1 MFDAYKRFFHFAGA
15 QKSTWY
21 KGMAFEFVRSI
32 FEAFQFFALLV
43 VFRALVENKMS
54 GATAALAFGIMAV
67 SVAGA
72 ALFWYLAHNSEGH
85 ANYQMCAEKRIH
97 IGERMKYMPMGY
109 FNAQSLGSL
118 TAAAT
123 STMDDLESMSFAV
136 IARTMVGMIR
146 TAIFSLAIFF
156 FDWRIGAVFLLGML
170 LFLLVNARLLK
181 KSRQLSPGRLAAQT
195 KLVDA
200 VLEYIQGMS
209 VVRAFH
215 GERAAKQTLNDTI
228 IETERQNFKL
238 ERKRIPY
245 NVLEQIVLRA
255 TSMVAILL
263 SVWLFLMGS
272 MSLFT
277 CLMMVISAFLV
288 YSELESAGEMFF
300 MLPMIDAS
308 IDRVEA
314 IDRAPKMDAGGSV
327 QTPKTFDIK
336 FDHVSFSYGARRI
349 IDDVSFTIPER
360 TTTAIVGPS
369 GSGKTT
375 LTSLMARF
383 WDVDQGAVRIG
394 GIDVRDYALDSLME
408 NISMVF
414 QNVYLFN
421 DTIENNIKFGKPQ
434 ATHEEVVAA
443 AKAACCNDFISE
455 LPDGYQTVIGEG
467 GATLINDKALIERAE
482 IIREK
487 GTNRSQFFRGQVDK
501 YTWRDIGSSY
511 LMSDLQ
517 AAYLWAQLEA
527 AERINQQ
534 RLALWQNYYDALA
547 PLAKNGRIELP
558 SIPDGCVQNAH
569 MFYIKLRDI
578 DDRSALINFLKEAE
592 IMAVFHYIPLHGC
605 PAGERFGEFHGEDR
619 YTTKESERL
628 LRLPLFYNLSPVNQ
642 RTVIATLLNYFS

>member
-170 LFLLVNARLLK
+170 LFLWVNARLLK

-228 IETERQNFKL
+228 IETERRNFKL

-383 WDVDQGAVRIG
+383 WDVDQGTVRVG
-394 GIDVRDYALDSLME
+394 GIDVRDYALDSLMA

-467 GATLINDKALIERAE
+467 GATLS
-482 IIREK
+482 
-487 GTNRSQFFRGQVDK
+487 G
-501 YTWRDIGSSY
+501 
-511 LMSDLQ
+511 
-517 AAYLWAQLEA
+517 
-527 AERINQQ
+527 
-534 RLALWQNYYDALA
+534 
-547 PLAKNGRIELP
+547 
-558 SIPDGCVQNAH
+558 
-569 MFYIKLRDI
+569 
-578 DDRSALINFLKEAE
+578 
-592 IMAVFHYIPLHGC
+592 
-605 PAGERFGEFHGEDR
+605 GERQRISIARAMLKDAPIVILDEATANVDPENEDR
-619 YTTKESERL
+619 LQQAIEALTHGKTIVMIAHRLKTVQSADQILVLDNGHIVQRGTHATLMKESGIYADFIGVREQA
-628 LRLPLFYNLSPVNQ
+628 LSWK
-642 RTVIATLLNYFS
+642 L

>member
-15 QKSTWY
+15 EKSTWY

-43 VFRALVENKMS
+43 VFRALVENEMS

-170 LFLLVNARLLK
+170 LFLWVNARLLK

-228 IETERQNFKL
+228 SETEHQNFKL

-467 GATLINDKALIERAE
+467 GATLSGGERQRISIARDAQGCSDRHFGRGDGE
-482 IIREK
+482 Y
-487 GTNRSQFFRGQVDK
+487 RSGKR
-501 YTWRDIGSSY
+501 GSS
-511 LMSDLQ
+511 
-517 AAYLWAQLEA
+517 AAG
-527 AERINQQ
+527 
-534 RLALWQNYYDALA
+534 D
-547 PLAKNGRIELP
+547 
-558 SIPDGCVQNAH
+558 
-569 MFYIKLRDI
+569 
-578 DDRSALINFLKEAE
+578 
-592 IMAVFHYIPLHGC
+592 
-605 PAGERFGEFHGEDR
+605 
-619 YTTKESERL
+619 
-628 LRLPLFYNLSPVNQ
+628 
-642 RTVIATLLNYFS
+642 